1 MNNYMKKN
9 LTLNLLTGPCCQL
22 SSQTF
27 FFPFSVGKGG
37 KGRFI
42 KCINLFL
49 VYQFE
54 RENCH

>member
-27 FFPFSVGKGG
+27 FFLSQ
-37 KGRFI
+37 
-42 KCINLFL
+42 L
-49 VYQFE
+49 E
-54 RENCH
+54 RGEKVDLLNV